1 MTKRHTRRFATGL
14 LALTVLSGSL
24 TSLFVS
30 ANISYAESSIPSYKL
45 LTKVYDGGP
54 GIYKVILSIHTE
66 VLASSIEKDSFKV
79 LVERTYPQ
87 LNLQTGISYEA
98 FESSSRRIEQIY
110 LSDEQ
115 GNASEQEAGNYITIE
130 MAVRPDDPTSSPIYY
145 DLSATHNK
153 YANYQYTIIQQQPLK
168 NTEGSEVNNLTTT
181 KHNPYTVVEQTVDEF
196 DTSGKFNYTDA
207 QHGDITL
214 TYASYKPEGTVQKR
228 PLIIWLHGA
237 GEGGTDPRISVLA
250 NEVTALAEE
259 PIQGYFGGAEV
270 LVPQTPTMWMND
282 GSGQYTKD
290 GSSMYTN
297 ALLAL
302 IKQYVEDNKNTI
314 DTSRIYL
321 GGGSNGGFMTLNLLL
336 ADPDYFAAAYPV
348 AEAYLDAWLSDE
360 DIAKLKQTPI
370 WFTAAGQDQVVN
382 TAKNTTATYKRLVA
396 AGAPH
401 VHYSYFDKV
410 TDIRNE
416 YALAGGSVQPY
427 EYDAH
432 WSWIYVLNNDST
444 KDFDGTPVIVNGKAV
459 TLMEWLA
466 AQRK

>member
-1 MTKRHTRRFATGL
+1 M
-14 LALTVLSGSL
+14 
-24 TSLFVS
+24 
-30 ANISYAESSIPSYKL
+30 
-45 LTKVYDGGP
+45 
-54 GIYKVILSIHTE
+54 
-66 VLASSIEKDSFKV
+66 
-79 LVERTYPQ
+79 
-87 LNLQTGISYEA
+87 
-98 FESSSRRIEQIY
+98 
-110 LSDEQ
+110 
-115 GNASEQEAGNYITIE
+115 
-130 MAVRPDDPTSSPIYY
+130 
-145 DLSATHNK
+145 
-153 YANYQYTIIQQQPLK
+153 K

-181 KHNPYTVVEQTVDEF
+181 KNDPYTVVEQTVDEF

-214 TYASYKPEGTVQKR
+214 TYASYKPEAASQKR

-250 NEVTALAEE
+250 NKVTALAEE

-302 IKQYVEDNKNTI
+302 IKQYVEDNKDTI

-370 WFTAAGQDQVVN
+370 WFTAAGEDQVIN
-382 TAKNTTATYKRLVA
+382 TANNTTATYKRLVA
-396 AGAPH
+396 AGAPD
-401 VHYSYFDKV
+401 VRFSYFDKV
-410 TDIRNE
+410 TDIRGE
-416 YALAGGSVQPY
+416 YALAGGSEQPY

-444 KDFDGTPVIVNGKAV
+444 KDFDGTPVTVNGKAV

-466 AQRK
+466 AQRR